1 MRTAYDDVS
10 LLQAESDDAKAAWCR
25 ARMLCTL
32 GVLASLDGSQI
43 VAANLAHFLAG
54 GGRHASAAGAVAT
67 SVAVATGTI

>member
-10 LLQAESDDAKAAWCR
+10 LLQAGPDDAKAAWCR
-25 ARMLCTL
+25 ARM
-32 GVLASLDGSQI
+32 LDGSQI

-54 GGRHASAAGAVAT
+54 GGGRASAAGAVAT